1 MRNSKRQVTAFPISQ
16 WTVLLGLIGSLAV
29 LDWGIWPA
37 LSAPVE
43 PIVIF
48 YTGFEPSEGYPSV
61 DSSTPLRGT
70 LGWKGEGSG
79 GNGFTDGFFPGLG
92 QQAFLGY
99 KTPAPK
105 DGYLVLWKPLDAPTP
120 GPDIPV
126 WRFSVWFYIGDS
138 TNGQYDEFRWTVY
151 NKKGE
156 ELFSIGFDNYT
167 LDIYFGIDDEIG
179 FYNTGFYFYNNVP
192 YFLEIWMNFARN
204 QWQARMNGMVVVD
217 AQPITTKN
225 KELSLGDIDAVWL
238 TRDPNAPGDNFMVFD
253 EYQVTVE
260 PYETIPPVLE
270 FLGFNE
276 KGQFQLL
283 VHGERNLEYTV
294 EISSDLTTWRRLET
308 KKLENGYW
316 LLTDIGSAGSPIT
329 FYRCYQGP
337 SSP

>member
-1 MRNSKRQVTAFPISQ
+1 MKNAKRQNNTLPQ
-16 WTVLLGLIGSLAV
+16 WPVLLGLIGSLTV
-29 LDWGIWPA
+29 FDWGVWPA
-37 LSAPVE
+37 LAIPNEPV
-43 PIVIF
+43 VVF
-48 YTGFEPSEGYPSV
+48 YTGFETSEGYPSA
-61 DSSTPLRGT
+61 DSEVPLRGT

-99 KTPAPK
+99 KAPAPK

-120 GPDIPV
+120 WHNIPV

-138 TNGQYDEFRWTVY
+138 TNGRYDDFRWTAY

-156 ELFSIGFDNYT
+156 ELFSVGFDNST
-167 LDIYFGIDDEIG
+167 LDIYFGIDDDIG
-179 FYNTGFYFYNNVP
+179 FYNTGFYFFNNTP
-192 YFLEIWMNFARN
+192 YFLEIWMNFVRN
-204 QWQARMNGMVVVD
+204 QWQARINGVVVVD

-238 TRDPNAPGDNFMVFD
+238 TRDPNAPGDNYMVFD
-253 EYQVTVE
+253 EYQVTIE

-270 FLGFNE
+270 LLGFNE

-294 EISSDLTTWRRLET
+294 EISSDLTSWRPLET
-308 KKLENGYW
+308 KKLEDGYW